1 MHRDSDH
8 RPLPLTGASTLAD
21 PGPRELVVIV
31 DDQSTGR
38 RVLERLIHTVERDLD
53 VLVFADAP
61 TALAAIEART
71 PDLILTDYLMPGM
84 DGISFIRRVRELP
97 DLGDVPIVVV
107 TVVDERGVRYRALDA
122 GATDFLN
129 RPIDEHECRARCRNL
144 LTLRRQ
150 QQISRW
156 RAERL
161 AESERRFR
169 TMADEL
175 PLMIWLQEAGNEPGF
190 ANRACR
196 DFFGLPAPVGVKAC
210 WQGGL
215 HPDDRDA
222 YLAAFEAQRA
232 ARQPFHGECRMR
244 RADGEWRWLE
254 SFVRP
259 FFGADGEP
267 GGVVGASLDITERK
281 AAEAALKASHL
292 ELERHGEQLARL
304 ASQLTL
310 TEQRERK
317 RLAKV
322 LHDELQQ
329 LLVGAS
335 FGFERIG
342 RAAKGQP
349 ECADLA
355 ATFADVA
362 DALKEAIDVS
372 RTLVADLAPLILHEA
387 GLAEALDWL
396 TRRMRERYGLEVRL
410 DLPQPVAPLPEDLR
424 SLVFDGVREAL
435 LNTVKHAQC
444 SHASVAVSEPG
455 DGWLCVRIEDDG
467 VGFDAA
473 AQDSG
478 AASPAGFGL
487 FSMRERLHALGG
499 HVVIDSR
506 CGQGTRVTLSVP
518 RPSATE
524 QRSLDLP
531 ATPAT
536 ATVPDGEPALA
547 GDGVLRVL
555 LVDDHTMVRRA
566 LAATLEDAPD
576 VVIVGEAADGLDAVH
591 AVEHLQ
597 PDVVLM
603 DFAMP
608 RLDGLEATRRI
619 KARWPGVGI
628 IGLSMYDEA
637 DRAAAMI
644 EAGASAYLSKTG
656 DIDALLATIRSVGA
670 GLAGAA

>member
-1 MHRDSDH
+1 MPRDSEQ
-8 RPLPLTGASTLAD
+8 RPAQAVGHLAPTA
-21 PGPRELVVIV
+21 PGPRDLVVIV

-38 RVLERLIHTVERDLD
+38 RVLERMIHNIGPDLD

-61 TALAAIEART
+61 SALAAIEART

-84 DGISFIRRVRELP
+84 DGISFIRHVRQRPSLA
-97 DLGDVPIVVV
+97 DVPIIVV

-129 RPIDEHECRARCRNL
+129 RPIDEHECLARCRNL
-144 LTLRRQ
+144 LTLHRQ
-150 QQISRW
+150 QQTSRW

-175 PLMIWLQEAGNEPGF
+175 PLMIWLQEAGSESAF

-196 DFFGLPAPVGVKAC
+196 EYFGLTAPAGVSAC
-210 WQGGL
+210 WQTAL

-222 YLAAFEAQRA
+222 YLAAFEAHRA
-232 ARQPFHGECRMR
+232 ALQPFHGECRMH

-254 SFVRP
+254 FFVRP
-259 FFGADGEP
+259 FFGPDGEP
-267 GGVVGASLDITERK
+267 GGVVGASLDVTERK
-281 AAEAALKASHL
+281 QAEAALKDSHL
-292 ELERHGEQLARL
+292 ELERRGEQLARL

-310 TEQRERK
+310 TEQHERK

-342 RAAKGQP
+342 RAAKSQP

-362 DALKEAIDVS
+362 GALKEAIDLS

-396 TRRMRERYGLEVRL
+396 TRRMQERYGLVVEL
-410 DLPQPVAPLPEDLR
+410 DVPWPIAPLPEDLR

-435 LNTVKHAQC
+435 LNIVKHAQC
-444 SHASVAVSEPG
+444 GSARVAVAESG
-455 DGWLCVRIEDDG
+455 DGWLHVRIEDDG
-467 VGFDAA
+467 IGFDAA
-473 AQDSG
+473 QEQG
-478 AASPAGFGL
+478 ADAPTGFGL
-487 FSMRERLHALGG
+487 FSMRERLRALGG
-499 HVVIDSR
+499 DMSIDSCR
-506 CGQGTRVTLSVP
+506 GEGTRVALWVP
-518 RPSATE
+518 RPSAAE
-524 QRSLDLP
+524 QSVDLP
-531 ATPAT
+531 ETT
-536 ATVPDGEPALA
+536 ALAELSEDDHALA

-566 LAATLEDAPD
+566 LAATLEDAAD
-576 VVIVGEAADGLDAVH
+576 VCIVGEAADGLDAVH
-591 AVEHLQ
+591 AVERLQ

-619 KARWPGVGI
+619 KASWPAVRI

-656 DIDALLATIRSVGA
+656 DIDVLLDTIRSVGA
-670 GLAGAA
+670 GLVAAD

>member
-1 MHRDSDH
+1 MCDGMPQYKHRPCDGRDLGASDTALSVPSDGSALAERLASPGRLARGPGRSTMLPDSDH

-71 PDLILTDYLMPGM
+71 PDLILTDYLMPPRLPQRPAQRAGQA
-84 DGISFIRRVRELP
+84 RVHNP
-97 DLGDVPIVVV
+97 PPIVVV
-107 TVVDERGVRYRALDA
+107 TSNRESRLPEP
-122 GATDFLN
+122 FLRRCIFHHIELN
-129 RPIDEHECRARCRNL
+129 PDEHECRARCRNL

-232 ARQPFHGECRMR
+232 ARQPFHGAAACGLQHAALVVEVRN
-244 RADGEWRWLE
+244 DGQP
-254 SFVRP
+254 V
-259 FFGADGEP
+259 GADGEP
-267 GGVVGASLDITERK
+267 DGVVGASRDITERK
-281 AAEAALKASHL
+281 AAEAALKESHL

-342 RAAKGQP
+342 RAAKGQGG
-349 ECADLA
+349 
-355 ATFADVA
+355 
-362 DALKEAIDVS
+362 
-372 RTLVADLAPLILHEA
+372 H
-387 GLAEALDWL
+387 
-396 TRRMRERYGLEVRL
+396 RRV
-410 DLPQPVAPLPEDLR
+410 P
-424 SLVFDGVREAL
+424 
-435 LNTVKHAQC
+435 H
-444 SHASVAVSEPG
+444 PG
-455 DGWLCVRIEDDG
+455 GRP
-467 VGFDAA
+467 
-473 AQDSG
+473 G
-478 AASPAGFGL
+478 AADPA
-487 FSMRERLHALGG
+487 
-499 HVVIDSR
+499 
-506 CGQGTRVTLSVP
+506 
-518 RPSATE
+518 
-524 QRSLDLP
+524 
-531 ATPAT
+531 
-536 ATVPDGEPALA
+536 
-547 GDGVLRVL
+547 
-555 LVDDHTMVRRA
+555 
-566 LAATLEDAPD
+566 
-576 VVIVGEAADGLDAVH
+576 
-591 AVEHLQ
+591 
-597 PDVVLM
+597 
-603 DFAMP
+603 
-608 RLDGLEATRRI
+608 
-619 KARWPGVGI
+619 
-628 IGLSMYDEA
+628 
-637 DRAAAMI
+637 
-644 EAGASAYLSKTG
+644 
-656 DIDALLATIRSVGA
+656 
-670 GLAGAA
+670 